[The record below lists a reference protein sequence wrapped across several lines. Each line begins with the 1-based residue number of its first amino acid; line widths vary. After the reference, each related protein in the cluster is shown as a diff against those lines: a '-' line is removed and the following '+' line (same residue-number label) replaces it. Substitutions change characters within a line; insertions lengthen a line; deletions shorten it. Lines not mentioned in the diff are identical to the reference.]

1 MGKKI
6 VCTSCGAEFDE
17 ELAGCPYCGSA
28 NLKGEETEYMKRLE
42 GVREDM
48 EGLSEDSMDELKA
61 EVKKQGR
68 RLGRLFLVMGIVVLV
83 FVGIFLLGRR
93 PDKTDYRDVYAW
105 KQEYFPKL
113 DALYEDG
120 RTDELLLLYDEI
132 LTQENSAIYD
142 WSHINFLS
150 ALIACRSVDEYLAL
164 EASDGLNDFFMT
176 DLFQQQWRLKGIFLR
191 KSEFTEREFELLLP
205 YLERSE
211 DDFAV
216 RWQMSAEDYERFE
229 KALKDNY
236 AQSVPWNMSSDYV
249 KKYLKEGR

>member
-1 MGKKI
+1 M
-6 VCTSCGAEFDE
+6 
-17 ELAGCPYCGSA
+17 
-28 NLKGEETEYMKRLE
+28 
-42 GVREDM
+42 
-48 EGLSEDSMDELKA
+48 
-61 EVKKQGR
+61 
-68 RLGRLFLVMGIVVLV
+68 
-83 FVGIFLLGRR
+83 
-93 PDKTDYRDVYAW
+93 
-105 KQEYFPKL
+105 
-113 DALYEDG
+113 
-120 RTDELLLLYDEI
+120 
-132 LTQENSAIYD
+132 
-142 WSHINFLS
+142 
-150 ALIACRSVDEYLAL
+150 DEYLAL

-176 DLFQQQWRLKGIFLR
+176 DLFQQQWRLKGIFLI